1 MEPSS
6 PTMIEVQ
13 NISFSY
19 PSEGT
24 GPAPFALE
32 DISFDVP
39 RGSFVAVLGRNGSGK
54 STLAR
59 LLNGYH
65 RPVSGRVLVD
75 GIDTSDE
82 ARELDVRRRVGMVF
96 QNPDNQLVATV
107 VKEDVAF
114 GPENLGVPSDE
125 IVTRVRQS
133 LEEVGMWEY
142 HAHEPHRL
150 SGGQKQRVAIA
161 GVLAMRPECIV
172 LDEPTAM
179 LDPRGRREVMDTLLR
194 LRRDEGMTLVLITHF
209 MEEAALADTLVV
221 MDAGHVVLTGAPLQV
236 FSQVDRIRA
245 LGLDAPA
252 GAELLTRLRA
262 SGMDIPRLALTA
274 RDCAEILAEVL
285 TGTG

>member
-1 MEPSS
+1 MKRCAVGESVDK
-6 PTMIEVQ
+6 IEEA
-13 NISFSY
+13 NAARAKR
-19 PSEGT
+19 SEGS
-24 GPAPFALE
+24 GALE
-32 DISFDVP
+32 
-39 RGSFVAVLGRNGSGK
+39 AKVLFEEQ
-54 STLAR
+54 
-59 LLNGYH
+59 
-65 RPVSGRVLVD
+65 D
-75 GIDTSDE
+75 GIWLHMQGKDRKEYGESKEMKLAIAYDGAKQTGKK
-82 ARELDVRRRVGMVF
+82 RYELTNKVACANFEGVDKFYRR
-96 QNPDNQLVATV
+96 
-107 VKEDVAF
+107 KE
-114 GPENLGVPSDE
+114 GVIAANYNVDE